1 MRRSPRTCFRKRRS
15 SPKTRSTSGR
25 TLFPYTCAAAPH
37 DWIQITGG
45 AIGWAFP
52 AATGAAIACPG
63 RRVVCLQGDGGGM
76 YTLQALWTQARE
88 RLDVVNIVFAN
99 RRYAIPQGEL
109 AAAGARPGPASEA
122 LFDLGRPALGWTK
135 LAEGLGLE
143 GGARLKRSP
152 RLSPMSSQPPAASAD
167 AFLVEFAICR
177 VRAAARSGASAGAAP
192 RASLLSLAPV
202 LDQRIGGRYHHAQPC
217 AASRRSCRRSPRPR
231 AARSSRPP
239 RGRTPPEGA
248 RAPPSPRS

>member
-1 MRRSPRTCFRKRRS
+1 M
-15 SPKTRSTSGR
+15 
-25 TLFPYTCAAAPH
+25 
-37 DWIQITGG
+37 TGG

-99 RRYAIPQGEL
+99 RRYAILQGEL

-135 LAEGLGLE
+135 LAEGLGVE
-143 GGARLKRSP
+143 AARVETLRGFRRCLLSRLRPARTVP
-152 RLSPMSSQPPAASAD
+152 R
-167 AFLVEFAICR
+167 R
-177 VRAAARSGASAGAAP
+177 VRNLGFAP
-192 RASLLSLAPV
+192 RRARGFGRRRPAREPSSLAPV
-202 LDQRIGGRYHHAQPC
+202 LDERIGGRYHHEREQRRGDH
-217 AASRRSCRRSPRPR
+217 AADHRDRERRVRR
-231 AARSSRPP
+231 RPP